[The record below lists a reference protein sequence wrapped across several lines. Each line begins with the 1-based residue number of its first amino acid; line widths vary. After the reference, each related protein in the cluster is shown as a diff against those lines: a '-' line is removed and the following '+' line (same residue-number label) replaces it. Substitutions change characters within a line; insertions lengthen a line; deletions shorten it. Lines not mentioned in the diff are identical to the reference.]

1 MIYCVL
7 PKDLFKTTLKL
18 FLTEHLEVDR
28 VSWGILNAHR
38 RNRRF
43 TLDTS
48 EDTVTASY
56 SSENKPGFEKW
67 YQQNIKEI
75 L

>member
-1 MIYCVL
+1 M
-7 PKDLFKTTLKL
+7 
-18 FLTEHLEVDR
+18 EVDR